1 MKKKTTILV
10 MSPIVILVWGFA
22 FYKLFAS
29 FFATPNYAK
38 PITNEVVNIEEIQK
52 DTFDIV
58 ANYRDPF
65 LGKRATQKQVYSSK
79 QSSKPHRIV
88 KVEKKAEQPWPT
100 ITYKG
105 MIKNNN
111 SDRRVG
117 IAMINGKEYLVK
129 QGDEIQSVKFIVI
142 GKQSIEVSFQKEK
155 KTITK

>member
-1 MKKKTTILV
+1 
-10 MSPIVILVWGFA
+10 MSPIVILVWGYA
-22 FYKLFAS
+22 FYKLFGS

-38 PITNEVVNIEEIQK
+38 PITNEVINIEEIQK

-65 LGKRATQKQVYSSK
+65 LGEKPRQKQVYSSNN
-79 QSSKPHRIV
+79 QSNKPKTV
-88 KVEKKAEQPWPT
+88 KIEKKAEQPWPT

-129 QGDEIQSVKFIVI
+129 QGDEIQSVKFMAI
-142 GKQSIEVSFQKEK
+142 GKQTIEVSFQKEK